1 MIRFSRALRTAALG
15 FTLSVAPL
23 APFDAGTARVGKF
36 DCGSQRALVI
46 VVKLPFFDGHL
57 Q

>member
-23 APFDAGTARVGKF
+23 APFDAGTARVGTF